1 MKYVKIFFVPEPYF
15 PDDITF
21 AVNENYVD
29 RAVPGMTMLRSN
41 GGGSGLDMKTE
52 QAIRY
57 CFANSKG
64 DLYAGRFYIDREI
77 KSDDDIETFY
87 RTYEIE
93 RIKDETERALEGL
106 E

>member
-1 MKYVKIFFVPEPYF
+1 MKYVKIFFVPEPYL
-15 PDDITF
+15 PDDITL
-21 AVNENYVD
+21 AVSEDYVD
-29 RAVPGMTMLRSN
+29 RAVPGMARLRSN
-41 GGGSGLDMKTE
+41 GGGSTLDMKAAKAT
-52 QAIRY
+52 RY
-57 CFANSKG
+57 GFANSKE
-64 DLYAGRFYIDREI
+64 DLHAGRFYIDGEI